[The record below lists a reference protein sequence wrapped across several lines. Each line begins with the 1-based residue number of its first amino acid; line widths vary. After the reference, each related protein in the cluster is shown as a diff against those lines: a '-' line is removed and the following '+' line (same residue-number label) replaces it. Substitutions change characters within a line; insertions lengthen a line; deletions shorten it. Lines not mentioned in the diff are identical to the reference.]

1 MHRLLFFLL
10 FISAFSYAQDGII
23 TGSVTD
29 ARTGEVLIGVNVVVN
44 ELVNVGSATDE
55 DGEFSIN
62 IPVGMYSL
70 KASLIGFKPVIKTDI
85 AVTSGR
91 ESHVVFTLVETSL
104 ELEQITV
111 EADYFDQS
119 LIENDLSTVVLSA
132 EEVRRSPGSSQ
143 DFQRILQGMAGVS
156 FSNDQNNELLV
167 RGGSPNENL
176 TVFDNIE
183 IHSTNHYPNEFNSGG
198 PINMINVDLIQDIQ
212 FSTGGFISK
221 YGDKLSS
228 VLNVSS
234 REGTRTRYF
243 SGNGNLS
250 MAGYGLV
257 AEGKIN
263 GGDGSWLFSARKS
276 YIDLI
281 AGSFGLTAI
290 PYYYDLQGKIVYDL
304 SEKHKLSFSGIYG
317 NDRIDIDGEVDTEET
332 SKAGVIDS
340 VESQIINVKQY
351 QYAAGMTL
359 KSLWSKKFYSLLT
372 ISKNNYNN
380 DLAVTNDFVRREYD
394 NSGKVISTNKITSKD
409 MYSEVSDNGETAFKA
424 EFVYSPV
431 HWAELS
437 FGGAI
442 KFIQYTTSQNVAAD
456 SVIYDT
462 NGDGI
467 FETKIFRP
475 DVLIDYKFDFFQHN
489 KNYFFVNQ
497 KLKLLDERLILNLG
511 LRYDTFTYS
520 QQSNFSPRVSASYYI
535 VPQLTS
541 FNFAYGEYYQTQS
554 LPLYGD
560 RYQTEVNRY
569 LGNSRAR
576 HFVAGLEHIFDKG
589 LKFNLEAYYKRYED
603 LPFSEEWVHFTD
615 RTFRSER
622 QINVGEKDVYGIDLQ
637 IQQKLVDDVYGTLS
651 FSRMWSEV
659 KDPRIGYEGNTFV
672 SDYDFPYVFTAIV
685 GKRFVNLRSTLDDMP
700 FFIKY
705 PSMLLPFSDDM
716 EISLRW
722 RYASGK
728 PFTPR
733 EFVGYER
740 HWEGNTRYSRG
751 WWVPTADINGNRYP
765 DYHRLD
771 LAFNS
776 RFNFEKWNLV
786 VFLSIQNLYNQKN
799 IAFYI
804 YNSDG
809 TTDNVYQF
817 SILPVAGVEIEF

>member
-1 MHRLLFFLL
+1 MPRLLFFFLI
-10 FISAFSYAQDGII
+10 ISTFYYAQNGII

-29 ARTGEVLIGVNVVVN
+29 ARTGEILIGVNIIVN
-44 ELVNVGSATDE
+44 ELENIGAATDV

-62 IPVGMYSL
+62 VPVGMYSI

-91 ESHVVFTLVETSL
+91 ESHVVLTLVETSL

-228 VLNVSS
+228 VLNVST
-234 REGTRTRYF
+234 REGTRTRDF

-263 GGDGSWLFSARKS
+263 GGEGSWLLSARKS

-290 PYYYDLQGKIVYDL
+290 PFYYDLQGKVVYDL
-304 SEKHKLSFSGIYG
+304 SDKHKLSLSGIYG
-317 NDRIDIDGEVDTEET
+317 NDRIDIDGEVDTEDA

-340 VESQIINVKQY
+340 VESQIINVRQY

-380 DLAVTNDFVRREYD
+380 DLAVTNDFVRRQYD

-424 EFVYSPV
+424 EFVYSPE

-462 NGDGI
+462 NGDGL

-497 KLKLLDERLILNLG
+497 KLKLLNERLILNLG

-520 QQSNFSPRVSASYYI
+520 QQSNLSPRVSASYYI

-541 FNFAYGEYYQTQS
+541 LSFAYGEYYQTQA

-569 LGNSRAR
+569 LGNSHAR

-589 LKFNLEAYYKRYED
+589 LKLNLEAYYKKYED
-603 LPFSEEWVHFTD
+603 LPFSEELIHFTD

-622 QINVGEKDVYGIDLQ
+622 QLNVGEKDVYGIDLQ
-637 IQQKLVDDVYGTLS
+637 VQQKLVDNIYGTVS

-659 KDPRIGYEGNTFV
+659 EDPRIGYEGNSFV
-672 SDYDFPYVFTAIV
+672 SDYDFPYVFTAII
-685 GKRFVNLRSTLDDMP
+685 GKRFVNLRSDLDDMP

-705 PSMLLPFSDDM
+705 PSMVLPFSDDM

-728 PFTPR
+728 PYTPR

-751 WWVPTADINGNRYP
+751 WWVPTADINGSRYP

-776 RFNFEKWNLV
+776 RYNFENWNLV
-786 VFLSIQNLYNQKN
+786 VFLSIQNLYNHKN

-817 SILPVAGVEIEF
+817 SILPVAGLEIEF